1 MNKTTKKLVI
11 LVCGMFVITMA
22 AVLLIYNVSTT
33 NNIRKKSTESINYVA
48 GQLRTIDT
56 WEDWDD
62 DDEPQQVADVL
73 ILDRNYK
80 AEDYYAA
87 GYSRLLSWVKTN
99 KPQNDEI
106 VNVSLTNGNTYY
118 IMKIK
123 NSTKIGDA
131 KGYCLIVYNT
141 TSETSLLAEINRFV
155 LIIVLLC
162 GGVTAFLAI
171 RLGIRIKETQEQQEK
186 FFENVSHE
194 LKTPLMSI
202 QGYAEGIYQDIVPDQ
217 KHAASVIMSESDKM
231 SALVEEILS
240 LSRLE
245 SGETQMKPESISIS
259 EIVNDCLVALE
270 TVVIKRGLTVETHL
284 EDDKVMADPTQAE
297 TAVTN
302 IISNAVKYAMHRIV
316 IQNDDKSLSVWND
329 GGNLSKENL
338 EHIFDRFY
346 IGEKGQTGIGM
357 ALAREIIVRHHW
369 QISVKNKDDGI
380 MFTITY

>member
-1 MNKTTKKLVI
+1 
-11 LVCGMFVITMA
+11 MA